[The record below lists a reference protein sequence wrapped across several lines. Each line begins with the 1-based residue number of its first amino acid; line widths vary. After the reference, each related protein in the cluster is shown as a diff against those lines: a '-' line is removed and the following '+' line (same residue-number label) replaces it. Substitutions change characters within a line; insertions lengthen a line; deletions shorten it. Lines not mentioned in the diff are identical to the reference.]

1 MSRPVIWLGWPHAP
15 APLAAIRAARRKG
28 PLQLVD
34 ETGRPLRWSTWI
46 ALREAARIVAQRLG
60 TLLLAGVARLVVGRR
75 PRPAP
80 TSTPNRGPVVLVLPV
95 LPDLSHTFVYRE
107 VLAMLRQRPDWRV
120 FVLRR
125 NDRAPVHPEARELL
139 ARSTFLPRDGVLRAG
154 RRVLRWLATAHG
166 RDLFALYRAE
176 PGGSVKDLLGKQALR
191 EAHHP
196 GNAFLLADTLRAL
209 QPRHLHVYGSTWPT
223 NVAMGASRLLGVPF
237 SVSSYVDFQFEYS
250 HRMLATKFRDAR
262 FFRVVTAFCRKQ
274 LQALLPQAREERERV
289 PIVYLGLDL
298 GSWRDEAPLPGLGVL
313 VSAARLVPKKGLHVV
328 PAALAAL
335 RARGLRCRW
344 RVLGDGPER
353 ESLQQL
359 CERHGVSDLVDF
371 LGPCDNTVVRA
382 ELMQADLALLP
393 CIVATDGE
401 RDGIPIFLVEA
412 MALGVPAVT
421 TPVSGIPELVR
432 DGETGF
438 LAAPGD
444 SSTLA
449 EALGKALADPVE
461 ARAVGQRG
469 RAAVHSQLDVDV
481 MARELIA
488 RIEA

>member
-1 MSRPVIWLGWPHAP
+1 MSTRVVWLGWPHAP
-15 APLAAIRAARRKG
+15 APLAAIRAAKRAG

-34 ETGRPLRWSTWI
+34 DAGRAVRWNLPR
-46 ALREAARIVAQRLG
+46 ALREVVRIGWQRL
-60 TLLLAGVARLVVGRR
+60 TTAGVALLAWLLTGK
-75 PRPAP
+75 RPAP
-80 TSTPNRGPVVLVLPV
+80 APTTTGNQGPVVLLLPV

-139 ARSTFLPRDGVLRAG
+139 AHATFLPRDGVTRAA
-154 RRVLRWLATAHG
+154 RRVVGWLGSSRG

-176 PGGSVKDLLGKQALR
+176 PHGSVHDLLGKPVLR

-262 FFRVVTAFCRKQ
+262 FFRVVTAYCREQ
-274 LQALLPQAREERERV
+274 LQGMLPAARQERERV
-289 PIVYLGLDL
+289 PVVYLGLDL
-298 GSWRDEAPLPGLGVL
+298 SAWHDDAPLPGQGVL

-328 PAALAAL
+328 PAALASL
-335 RARGLRCRW
+335 RARGQRCRW

-353 ESLQQL
+353 ESLQQA
-359 CERHGVSDLVDF
+359 CERHGVGDLVDF
-371 LGPCDNTVVRA
+371 LGPCDNTVVRT
-382 ELMQADLALLP
+382 ELMQADLAVLP
-393 CIVATDGE
+393 CVVATDGE

-412 MALGVPAVT
+412 MALGVPVVT

-432 DGETGF
+432 DGDTGF
-438 LAAPGD
+438 LASPGD

-449 EALGKALADPVE
+449 EALFRALSAPAT
-461 ARAVGQRG
+461 ARAIGQRG
-469 RAAVHSQLDVDV
+469 RAAVHAQLDVDV
-481 MARELIA
+481 MTRALIA